1 MFENS
6 GKEECRFRFVESF
19 SLIPENFIV
28 FLICFGYTRNK

>member
-6 GKEECRFRFVESF
+6 GKEECWLSFVESF

-28 FLICFGYTRNK
+28 FLISFGYTGNK